1 MDPST
6 NGHANWV
13 TTALDRHEG
22 ALVVYAA
29 RLTRD
34 VHSARDVVQEA
45 FLRLCGE
52 DRAHVEPHVKAWLYT
67 VCRRLAID
75 ALRKE
80 RHVEPAGETLIET
93 RAGREQD
100 PAGAA
105 ATRDEASHALRL
117 LADLPENQ
125 REVLDLKFRHGLM
138 YREIADVT
146 GLSAGNVGFLIHT
159 GLKTLRAR
167 MAAKARAAGGVQ

>member
-1 MDPST
+1 MD
-6 NGHANWV
+6 
-13 TTALDRHEG
+13 
-22 ALVVYAA
+22 
-29 RLTRD
+29 
-34 VHSARDVVQEA
+34 
-45 FLRLCGE
+45 
-52 DRAHVEPHVKAWLYT
+52 
-67 VCRRLAID
+67 
-75 ALRKE
+75 
-80 RHVEPAGETLIET
+80 PAGETTIET

-105 ATRDEASHALRL
+105 ETRDEASRALRL